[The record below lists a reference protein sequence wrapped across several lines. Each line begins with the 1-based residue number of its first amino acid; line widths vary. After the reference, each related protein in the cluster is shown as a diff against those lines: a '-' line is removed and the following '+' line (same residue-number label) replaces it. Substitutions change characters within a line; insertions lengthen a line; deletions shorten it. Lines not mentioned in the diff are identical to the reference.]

1 MEYYGKLST
10 WNQQAKCA
18 MVKSPCQTK
27 KLSFVDHLPRET
39 YKYPYQYIYIY
50 TYTHTYIYMC
60 MYIHIYQVTVGS
72 SPLPT
77 LKPPLRPFQLP
88 GHANSRH
95 LRTQYSKGCGA
106 NSLVPSRAIDPFPPG
121 GVKNGQH
128 VNQSFQWKHDSNR
141 IISLSNDIRIY
152 IYIYN
157 YIII

>member
-1 MEYYGKLST
+1 
-10 WNQQAKCA
+10 

-27 KLSFVDHLPRET
+27 KDTIAVWLSFLDHFPRET
-39 YKYPYQYIYIY
+39 YYKYPCQKIYIYIY
-50 TYTHTYIYMC
+50 QSIS
-60 MYIHIYQVTVGS
+60 IKLPWGRVGS
-72 SPLPT
+72 NPLPT

-121 GVKNGQH
+121 GVKNRQH

-141 IISLSNDIRIY
+141 IISLSKGIHI
-152 IYIYN
+152 
-157 YIII
+157 

>member
-1 MEYYGKLST
+1 
-10 WNQQAKCA
+10 

-27 KLSFVDHLPRET
+27 KDTIAVWLSFLDHFPRET
-39 YKYPYQYIYIY
+39 YYKYPCQNIYIY
-50 TYTHTYIYMC
+50 QSIS
-60 MYIHIYQVTVGS
+60 IKLPWGRVGS
-72 SPLPT
+72 NPLPT

-121 GVKNGQH
+121 GVKNRQH

-141 IISLSNDIRIY
+141 IISLSKGIHI
-152 IYIYN
+152 
-157 YIII
+157 